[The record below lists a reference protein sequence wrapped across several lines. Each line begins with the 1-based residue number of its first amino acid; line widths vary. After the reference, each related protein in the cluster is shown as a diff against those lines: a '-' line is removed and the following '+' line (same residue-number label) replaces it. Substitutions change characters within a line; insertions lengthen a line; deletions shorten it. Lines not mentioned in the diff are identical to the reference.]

1 MGQRLELTIEELY
14 HLHERLGRQ
23 VLEPADFA
31 VCGALVSN
39 TIGKYEARIS
49 RLSAKAAAAA
59 AAAGAVG
66 DTGEDIEAELTSQ
79 GNDEEVGAA
88 GGGDG
93 ASHDATGGQES
104 TCFEVGTDAP
114 ATECNN
120 KDGQKAKAPGHGRN
134 GAAAYTKAKHFFHP
148 LPDGIVGSLCIC
160 GAGPM
165 HNHRETITIH
175 IVGQPLFG
183 AEAHH
188 YQQGRC
194 RICGKVATAQGP
206 DHVQQGIG
214 KSVVYGY
221 PACAMLIVM
230 HYFGGLPFKRLES
243 FHEGWGI
250 PLADANQ
257 WEVVQQSDSKLRPL
271 FDVLE
276 RVGMQTATNLTIDD
290 TGSLVISIR
299 QQIKAEIAALERLGE
314 PTKDVRNGINA
325 TGVRLE
331 TPQGIVIL
339 YFTGLHHAGEV
350 FDRLMKHR
358 DTQTGTLV
366 KTTDGASKNFSHG
379 HEDNLVEATCNAH
392 AFLKFQAIKD
402 KYPAQYAVA
411 GEVYGKVFKND
422 TVARERGMTPDQRM
436 AYHAKHSKPLMM
448 KLRKM
453 CHALIRDKIV
463 EPNSALWE
471 PVSFIINQWSRLTM
485 FCEKPA
491 VPLHTNLVE
500 QILITP
506 VRYLAGSFNYKT
518 ANGAGV
524 GDRHMSLIASARA
537 NNLEPVAYVE
547 HCLRN
552 HEDLAK
558 RPEYYLPWAYRDRL
572 NDQPNSQAPPPDT
585 KSTVPMPPPLWASEP
600 RHVMPMASD
609 TR

>member
-1 MGQRLELTIEELY
+1 MAQQIELSIEELH
-14 HLHERLGRQ
+14 HLHDRLGRR
-23 VLEPADFA
+23 VIEPGDFSI
-31 VCGALVSN
+31 CGALVSN
-39 TIGKYEARIS
+39 TITKYEARIA
-49 RLSAKAAAAA
+49 RLAAKAAVTAV
-59 AAAGAVG
+59 GAVD
-66 DTGEDIEAELTSQ
+66 DTVDGSEAELTSE
-79 GNDEEVGAA
+79 GNDGEGESS
-88 GGGDG
+88 GGGGIASRG
-93 ASHDATGGQES
+93 AVPNGAQASATG
-104 TCFEVGTDAP
+104 D
-114 ATECNN
+114 NN
-120 KDGQKAKAPGHGRN
+120 KEGQKAQAPGHGRN

-148 LPDGIVGSLCIC
+148 LADGVVGSLCTC
-160 GAGPM
+160 GGGPM
-165 HNHRETITIH
+165 QNHRETITIH

-194 RICGKVATAQGP
+194 RICGKVVTAQGP
-206 DHVQQGIG
+206 DYVQQGIG
-214 KSVVYGY
+214 KSVVYGD

-243 FHEGWGI
+243 FHQGWGI

-271 FDVLE
+271 FDALE
-276 RVGMQTATNLTIDD
+276 RTGMQTATSLTLDD
-290 TGSLVISIR
+290 TQSVVISIR
-299 QQIKAEIAALERLGE
+299 QQIKAELAVLERLGE
-314 PTKDVRNGINA
+314 PTRDVRNGINA

-358 DTQTGTLV
+358 GAQPATLA
-366 KTTDGASKNFSHG
+366 KTTDGASKNFAHS
-379 HEDNLVEATCNAH
+379 HEDDLVEATCNAH

-422 TVARERGMTPDQRM
+422 TVARERGMTPEERM
-436 AYHAKHSKPLMM
+436 AFHARHSMPSMN

-453 CHALIRDKIV
+453 CHALIRDKVV

-471 PVSFIINQWSRLTM
+471 PVSFIINQWSRLTV
-485 FCEKPA
+485 FCEKPG

-518 ANGAGV
+518 TNGAGV
-524 GDRHMSLIASARA
+524 GDRHMSLIASARS
-537 NNLEPVAYVE
+537 NGLEPVAYLE

-558 RPEYYLPWAYRDRL
+558 HPEHYLPWNYQKRV
-572 NDQPNSQAPPPDT
+572 NDQPKSQAPPSET
-585 KSTVPMPPPLWASEP
+585 KSAAQPISSPLWASEARRAMQIAP
-600 RHVMPMASD
+600 DIR
-609 TR
+609 